1 MRDTVADMIIDTI
14 LIVNGL
20 YDITCAC
27 SILWLGCL
35 PGFKILSNLHANMF
49 ESAEHA
55 RHPVIRRLLAY
66 WLLTY
71 GVARTAA
78 GIHRDEVLDAVGA
91 LTYFIEAF
99 CFEYESMVGETLIAS
114 KVAFVSVTSW
124 FLGVMVL
131 SRSFLNT

>member
-1 MRDTVADMIIDTI
+1 MRDTVPDMIIDTVLI
-14 LIVNGL
+14 LNGL
-20 YDITCAC
+20 YDLTCAC
-27 SILWLGCL
+27 SILWLGSL
-35 PGFKILSNLHANMF
+35 PGFKILSDLHANMF

-78 GIHRDEVLDAVGA
+78 GIHRDEVLDLIGA
-91 LTYFIEAF
+91 LTYLIEAL
-99 CFEYESMVGETLIAS
+99 CFEYESRVGGTLIAS
-114 KVAFVSVTSW
+114 KVAFVSVTSL
-124 FLGVMVL
+124 FLGAVVL